1 MKDDLRDTPRDIA
14 ETLGLGVKTGPVGR
28 LRRWLGWGVGLLLL
42 AAAAGAYWLQRSG
55 GDGVQYQTQE
65 ARRADLTVTVTATG
79 NLAPTNEVE
88 VGSELSGIVRTVA
101 VDYNGR
107 VTVGQP
113 LAHLDDTKFA
123 AAVMKSRAAL
133 ASAQAQLQRA
143 LATLGKEEQNLK
155 RIQEARRISG
165 GRLLSESDLESAEAE
180 LERARAEVAIARAA
194 IQQAE
199 ATLLADETDLAKTV
213 IYSPVDG
220 IVLARSVEPGQT
232 VAASLQAP
240 VLFTLAEDLA
250 QMELQ
255 VEVDEADVGLVR
267 EGQTATFTVDAYPER
282 TFEALITQVR
292 YGSQTTDEVVTYK
305 AVLKVDNPD
314 LALRPGMTATAD
326 ITVQKIE
333 DALLVPNAALRF
345 SPAQPRQKGPSRGL
359 FEVLIPRP
367 PRSGARPQSDLKGE
381 GEGRRLRVWVLQ
393 DGQPVPKAVTV
404 GATDGAFTEVTGG
417 DLAPGTALVIGSIG
431 GVK

>member
-1 MKDDLRDTPRDIA
+1 MKDDLCVTPRDIA
-14 ETLGLGVKTGPVGR
+14 ETLGLGVNTGPVGR

-65 ARRADLTVTVTATG
+65 ARRGDLTVTVTATG

-101 VDYNGR
+101 VDYNAR

-133 ASAQAQLQRA
+133 ASAQAQLKRA
-143 LATLGKEEQNLK
+143 QATLVKEEQNLK

-165 GRLLSESDLESAEAE
+165 GRLLSDSDLESAEAE

-199 ATLLADETDLAKTV
+199 ATLLSDETDLAKTV
-213 IYSPVDG
+213 IYSPVYG
-220 IVLARSVEPGQT
+220 IVLARTVDPGQT

-250 QMELQ
+250 EMELQ
-255 VEVDEADVGLVR
+255 VDVDEADVGLVQ
-267 EGQTATFTVDAYPER
+267 EGQTAIFTVDAYPER
-282 TFEALITQVR
+282 TFQALITQVR
-292 YGSQTTDEVVTYK
+292 YGSQTTDGVVTYK

-326 ITVQKIE
+326 ITVQKIS

-345 SPAQPRQKGPSRGL
+345 SPPQPKEKGRSRGL

-367 PRSGARPQSDLKGE
+367 PRSGARPQSDVKGE
-381 GEGRRLRVWVLQ
+381 GKRQRVWLLD
-393 DGQPVPKAVTV
+393 DGGPVPRAVTI
-404 GATDGAFTEVTGG
+404 GATDGAYTVVTAG
-417 DLAPGTALVIGSIG
+417 DLAPGAALVVGSIG
-431 GVK
+431 GLK

>member
-1 MKDDLRDTPRDIA
+1 MKDDLPKSLPDIA
-14 ETLGLGVKTGPVGR
+14 DTLGLDGEVGPGR
-28 LRRWLGWGVGLLLL
+28 RLWRWLGWGVALLLL
-42 AAAAGAYWLQRSG
+42 AAAAGTYWLQRSG

-65 ARRADLTVTVTATG
+65 ARRGDLTVTVTATG

-88 VGSELSGIVRTVA
+88 VGSELSGIIRTVA
-101 VDYNGR
+101 VDYNAR

-133 ASAQAQLQRA
+133 ASARAQLKQAQ
-143 LATLGKEEQNLK
+143 ATLVKEEQNLK
-155 RIQEARRISG
+155 RIQDARRISG

-180 LERARAEVAIARAA
+180 LERARAQVAIAQAA

-220 IVLARSVEPGQT
+220 IVLTRSVDPGQT

-250 QMELQ
+250 EMELQ
-255 VEVDEADVGLVR
+255 VDVDEADVGLVE

-282 TFEALITQVR
+282 TFQALITQVR
-292 YGSQTTDEVVTYK
+292 FGSQTTDGVVTYK

-326 ITVQKIE
+326 ITVQKIA

-345 SPAQPRQKGPSRGL
+345 TLPQPKAKGRSRGL
-359 FEVLIPRP
+359 FDVLIPRP
-367 PRSGARPQSDLKGE
+367 PRSGARPEADAKGD
-381 GEGRRLRVWVLQ
+381 GKRQRVWLLEG
-393 DGQPVPKAVTV
+393 GQPVPKAVTV
-404 GATDGAFTEVTGG
+404 GATDGAFTVVTGG
-417 DLAPGTALVIGSIG
+417 DLAPGTALVVGSIG
-431 GVK
+431 GLK

>member
-1 MKDDLRDTPRDIA
+1 MKDDLCVTPRDIA
-14 ETLGLGVKTGPVGR
+14 ETLGLGVNTGPVGR

-65 ARRADLTVTVTATG
+65 ARRGDLTVTVTATG

-101 VDYNGR
+101 VDYNAR

-133 ASAQAQLQRA
+133 ASAQAQLKRA
-143 LATLGKEEQNLK
+143 QATLVKEEQNLK

-165 GRLLSESDLESAEAE
+165 GRLLSDSDLESAEAE

-199 ATLLADETDLAKTV
+199 ATLLSDETDLAKTV

-220 IVLARSVEPGQT
+220 IVLARTVDPGQT

-250 QMELQ
+250 EMELQ
-255 VEVDEADVGLVR
+255 VDVDEADVGLVQ
-267 EGQTATFTVDAYPER
+267 EGQTAIFTVDAYPER
-282 TFEALITQVR
+282 TFQALITQVR
-292 YGSQTTDEVVTYK
+292 YGSQTTDGVVTYK

-326 ITVQKIE
+326 ITVQKIS

-345 SPAQPRQKGPSRGL
+345 SPPQPKEKGRSRGL

-367 PRSGARPQSDLKGE
+367 PRSGARPQSDVKGE
-381 GEGRRLRVWVLQ
+381 GKRQRVWLLD
-393 DGQPVPKAVTV
+393 DGGPVPRAVTI
-404 GATDGAFTEVTGG
+404 GATDGAYTVVTAG
-417 DLAPGTALVIGSIG
+417 DLAPGAALVVGSIG
-431 GVK
+431 GLK